1 MEKLIA
7 STVSHL
13 DRTFHIDSFVQ
24 KSAKG
29 GSYEAMMALAVQ
41 ASKSQR
47 AHRAFFCVMEE
58 NLKFN
63 TASIQDMERG
73 RLPVVPSLDPK
84 DVVNL
89 SCNSMLALTTG
100 LRSQVLLQPVCL
112 EESTSSMVSLIPAM
126 SFWLCLFCEH
136 IILPSRTS
144 EFTFIDFHHA
154 VVFILAWTT
163 SENKITMETKLFT
176 DYLPFLWF
184 HLPLAVRNTIS
195 MMPLLACE
203 SIPLRNILVRQLEEN
218 STLSASLIIQFIV
231 DEFSHIPEESD
242 TPLPYKTF
250 LTVTSTFQLS
260 AYSPPIHTALLKNNS
275 IQWISLIL
283 RFVTRRTRF
292 TYIALHLAMDCVC
305 WCLLYI
311 LRVMRDGHSF
321 IHQLLGYD
329 ILLYLLKASHS
340 LHAHPELI
348 DQKVKGLK
356 TAVENHTVKILHMV
370 ISHFAY
376 ASILKRSK
384 KAISKI
390 RRQHVDEFLKSK
402 DPGLLVCLVV
412 TERCQFTLYCSRTC
426 QKDDWSRS
434 STGHRSV
441 CTQIKQLRT
450 DANPSPMSF
459 SDYMAL
465 KILNS
470 QYVDYHRQQPSEWKE
485 LLDEYIAENGGPD
498 PLWPLVLK
506 LDYRAINVEPDVYI
520 DSSERCVEDLE
531 ILAEARE
538 GAGTLVYCIIPDG
551 KRTVE
556 KYLDFQLAQYTEYI
570 HIIVIVAKR
579 KPLKTSQAAFT
590 KCGTDGNTG
599 LRGNWQFG
607 ERPKYAKD
615 VKRESR
621 HSLVD
626 RRNIHNYGGGEVVVV
641 RVMEASRRCADLPAT
656 SSRWLPVCG
665 PTAAIPRNA
674 KPSVAEQDWATFSS
688 DTYYLSL
695 PDTPLLPSL
704 KQLNPMPQATLRHKP
719 IHSAAIPHH
728 HSPLIDRPRHGHFFH
743 SEIFIR
749 TKTHTTMHE

>member
-13 DRTFHIDSFVQ
+13 DRTFHIDSSVQ
-24 KSAKG
+24 RSAKG

-47 AHRAFFCVMEE
+47 AHRAFFRVMEE

-63 TASIQDMERG
+63 TASIQDMKRG

-100 LRSQVLLQPVCL
+100 LRSQLLLQPVCL
-112 EESTSSMVSLIPAM
+112 EDSTSSMVALIPAM

-154 VVFILAWTT
+154 VVFVLAWTT
-163 SENKITMETKLFT
+163 SENKTTIEAKLFT

-184 HLPLAVRNTIS
+184 HPPPGCTKYNFDDARSLFTAVYHVV
-195 MMPLLACE
+195 LACE
-203 SIPLRNILVRQLEEN
+203 SIPLRIILVRRLEEN

-356 TAVENHTVKILHMV
+356 TAVENHIVKILHMV
-370 ISHFAY
+370 ISHFTY

-402 DPGLLVCLVV
+402 DPGLKRVCATW
-412 TERCQFTLYCSRTC
+412 TEFVNIAFYRSDITRSIGLPCGNRECPGGTSTVKFMACSRCQFTLYCSRTY

-450 DANPSPMSF
+450 DPSNCFRTPVHSLTGFLDANPLPMSF

-485 LLDEYIAENGGPD
+485 LLDEYIAENGEPD

-556 KYLDFQLAQYTEYI
+556 KVEL
-570 HIIVIVAKR
+570 VA
-579 KPLKTSQAAFT
+579 S
-590 KCGTDGNTG
+590 
-599 LRGNWQFG
+599 
-607 ERPKYAKD
+607 
-615 VKRESR
+615 
-621 HSLVD
+621 
-626 RRNIHNYGGGEVVVV
+626 
-641 RVMEASRRCADLPAT
+641 
-656 SSRWLPVCG
+656 
-665 PTAAIPRNA
+665 
-674 KPSVAEQDWATFSS
+674 
-688 DTYYLSL
+688 
-695 PDTPLLPSL
+695 
-704 KQLNPMPQATLRHKP
+704 
-719 IHSAAIPHH
+719 
-728 HSPLIDRPRHGHFFH
+728 
-743 SEIFIR
+743 
-749 TKTHTTMHE
+749 